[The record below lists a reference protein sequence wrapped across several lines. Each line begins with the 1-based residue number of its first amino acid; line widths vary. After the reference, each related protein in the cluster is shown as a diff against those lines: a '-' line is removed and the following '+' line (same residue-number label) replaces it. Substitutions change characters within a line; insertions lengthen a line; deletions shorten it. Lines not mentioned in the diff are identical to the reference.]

1 MARIVIIAGLTLICA
16 ASDAEARYRN
26 RVQQCIETGT
36 ELQPVC
42 GMGAPVVSAPFP
54 GRAIVIAER
63 STGNVRA
70 LSGATAH
77 VAASAAGSFQ
87 CIVDR
92 LERQGYPI
100 RFMGGWRARGSL
112 RGSLHRAG
120 LAIDINQ
127 TGRNRTIPRMPSNEV
142 EIANSCGAI
151 SGAQWGHR
159 DSGHFQIGGWTGW
172 GQNYARR
179 HQARYANQ

>member
-42 GMGAPVVSAPFP
+42 G
-54 GRAIVIAER
+54 IVIAER